1 MSQPCSHCNHYISAR
16 PILITCSECNSHF
29 HVKCAGI
36 ATRNFSISNAH
47 GWLCHACNFSIFPMA
62 SLSDEDVINEFS
74 LYAAQSSAPRKKT
87 KCGSCKKGFAINNP
101 FAFCNNCSNFYHLKC
116 SDLKKQNFPLKSD
129 WQCDHCCL
137 LNLPYASIND
147 DVLSL
152 TTKGYDDESIL
163 HLKNYPS
170 FSIKT
175 LLDEM
180 PGQKIETDEFI
191 SDTIQSKYYTPA
203 EFISTKFNKKSFT
216 IIHLNIS
223 SLYAHIDELR
233 TLVQL
238 LNHPFDVIC
247 ISETRIHEDMPLTN
261 IEIENYS
268 FYHTPTPSHCGGVA
282 IYIKSNLE
290 CELLT
295 KYSTVHPSICE
306 SIFLEIKNKT
316 KKNIIIGC
324 VYRHPSPPISSF
336 SEEYFESMLRKLTKL
351 NKKCILAGDF
361 NIDLIKYDSTAC
373 VSEFYDQISSY
384 GFRPLIL
391 QPTRFST
398 SSATL
403 IDNIF
408 INDLSCFSNGGN
420 ITTSISDHLM
430 QFAQLDIL
438 ENLNNKTIKKVS
450 RNWRVFNRQEFQDE
464 LGLIPWTQTIDPN
477 MDTNQSFSTFFD
489 KITHL
494 LDEMA
499 PMKTLSKKQI
509 KLTQK
514 PWITSEI

>member
-1 MSQPCSHCNHYISAR
+1 M
-16 PILITCSECNSHF
+16 
-29 HVKCAGI
+29 
-36 ATRNFSISNAH
+36 
-47 GWLCHACNFSIFPMA
+47 
-62 SLSDEDVINEFS
+62 
-74 LYAAQSSAPRKKT
+74 
-87 KCGSCKKGFAINNP
+87 
-101 FAFCNNCSNFYHLKC
+101 
-116 SDLKKQNFPLKSD
+116 
-129 WQCDHCCL
+129 
-137 LNLPYASIND
+137 
-147 DVLSL
+147 
-152 TTKGYDDESIL
+152 
-163 HLKNYPS
+163 
-170 FSIKT
+170 
-175 LLDEM
+175 
-180 PGQKIETDEFI
+180 
-191 SDTIQSKYYTPA
+191 
-203 EFISTKFNKKSFT
+203 
-216 IIHLNIS
+216 
-223 SLYAHIDELR
+223 
-233 TLVQL
+233 
-238 LNHPFDVIC
+238 
-247 ISETRIHEDMPLTN
+247 
-261 IEIENYS
+261 
-268 FYHTPTPSHCGGVA
+268 
-282 IYIKSNLE
+282 
-290 CELLT
+290 
-295 KYSTVHPSICE
+295 
-306 SIFLEIKNKT
+306 
-316 KKNIIIGC
+316 
-324 VYRHPSPPISSF
+324 YRHPSPPISSF

-464 LGLIPWTQTIDPN
+464 LGQIPWTQTIDPN

-509 KLTQK
+509 SLTQK
-514 PWITSEI
+514 PWITSEILSLMHKRDIFYKDFCKEKCALKKERLNIIYKTYRNSVVSMIRNGKKKYYTDFFS